1 MSRGRQYGFD
11 RRRRDAAR
19 RQKQQAKRER
29 KQSREAEGV
38 TGPDIDSP
46 QDTGAPTGV
55 WEWFSPSRGRV
66 VSSTV
71 GVRPTSDPPD
81 DWVLMTEESGDEGAD
96 DGPDDGADEDADDES
111 APPDETPKPP

>member
-1 MSRGRQYGFD
+1 
-11 RRRRDAAR
+11 
-19 RQKQQAKRER
+19 
-29 KQSREAEGV
+29 
-38 TGPDIDSP
+38 
-46 QDTGAPTGV
+46 
-55 WEWFSPSRGRV
+55 

-96 DGPDDGADEDADDES
+96 DGADEDADDES

>member
-29 KQSREAEGV
+29 KQSRAAEGV

-71 GVRPTSDPPD
+71 GVRPTGDPPD
-81 DWVLMTEESGDEGAD
+81 DWVLMTEEDAD
-96 DGPDDGADEDADDES
+96 DSADDSGADEDADDDD
-111 APPDETPKPP
+111 APPDETPKLP

>member
-1 MSRGRQYGFD
+1 
-11 RRRRDAAR
+11 
-19 RQKQQAKRER
+19 
-29 KQSREAEGV
+29 
-38 TGPDIDSP
+38 
-46 QDTGAPTGV
+46 
-55 WEWFSPSRGRV
+55 

-111 APPDETPKPP
+111 ASPDETPKPS

>member
-1 MSRGRQYGFD
+1 M
-11 RRRRDAAR
+11 
-19 RQKQQAKRER
+19 
-29 KQSREAEGV
+29 
-38 TGPDIDSP
+38 
-46 QDTGAPTGV
+46 

-96 DGPDDGADEDADDES
+96 DGADEDADDES

>member
-1 MSRGRQYGFD
+1 MARGRQYGFD
-11 RRRRDAAR
+11 RRRRDTVR

-29 KQSREAEGV
+29 KQTRAAEGV

-46 QDTGAPTGV
+46 QDAGAPTGL

-71 GVRPTSDPPD
+71 GVRPVGDPPD
-81 DWVLMTEESGDEGAD
+81 DWVLITDEN
-96 DGPDDGADEDADDES
+96 
-111 APPDETPKPP
+111 APPDDENAPPDDEPGPP